1 MKRIEDPNLL
11 VGTETADDAAVYRL
25 NDTTALVQ
33 TLDFFTP
40 IVDDPYTFGKIAAA
54 NSLSDVYAMGG
65 RPVTAMNIV
74 CFPKD
79 MDIEVLGEI
88 LKGGQEKMIEAG
100 CLLVG
105 GHTVEDDEPKYGLSV
120 TGLVHPDAVWTN
132 AGSQPGD
139 VLVLTKPIGAGVLNT
154 ALKGGMIRADEPNF
168 ERAVTMMAHLNK
180 AAAEKLDGLT
190 VHAVTDIT
198 GFGLLGHAAEMAQGA
213 KAVFTIKADAVP
225 VLAGAEEF
233 AAMGMVPA
241 GAYANRDYAEAL
253 VEAEESVRV
262 VTMDLLYD
270 PQTSGGLL
278 VSLPPKDADEFIARM
293 ADEPFPAAIIG
304 RVSEGC
310 PRIVVTGG
318 KA

>member
-40 IVDDPYTFGKIAAA
+40 IVDDPFTFGKIAAA

-120 TGLVHPDAVWTN
+120 TGLVHPEAIWTN

-154 ALKGGMIRADEPNF
+154 ALKGGMIRADDPNF
-168 ERAVTMMAHLNK
+168 ERAVLMMAHLNK

-213 KAVFTIKADAVP
+213 KAVITIDADAVP
-225 VLAGAEEF
+225 VLDGAEDF

-241 GAYANRDYAEAL
+241 GAYANRDYADAL

-278 VSLPPKDADEFIARM
+278 VSLPQEDAETFIARM
-293 ADEPFPAAIIG
+293 ADEPFPAAVIG
-304 RVSEGC
+304 HVSEGC

-318 KA
+318 NA